1 LRTRLNVPSGK
12 RARIIVAHVGSRD
25 SGLVQDASLVF
36 LGTKT
41 TGDYHGEM
49 NSNLWLRWLGEKVI
63 DTIQGGVPVME
74 RAPYHM
80 KLTAESRPSS
90 SRMRKAE
97 VVAWLEQHEAVPQDW
112 SATWRQRK
120 TVPELRGETVKQRTT
135 PCYLVQ
141 DLAAEFDVSVI
152 FSPVAHPEL
161 NPIEMVRAT
170 VKIALR
176 KANVTFTT

>member
-1 LRTRLNVPSGK
+1 
-12 RARIIVAHVGSRD
+12 
-25 SGLVQDASLVF
+25 
-36 LGTKT
+36 
-41 TGDYHGEM
+41 
-49 NSNLWLRWLGEKVI
+49 
-63 DTIQGGVPVME
+63 ME

-80 KLTAESRPSS
+80 KLTAESRSSS

-112 SATWRQRK
+112 SATWRQQK
-120 TVPELRGETVKQRTT
+120 TFPELRGETVKQRTT

-161 NPIEMVRAT
+161 NPIELVRAT